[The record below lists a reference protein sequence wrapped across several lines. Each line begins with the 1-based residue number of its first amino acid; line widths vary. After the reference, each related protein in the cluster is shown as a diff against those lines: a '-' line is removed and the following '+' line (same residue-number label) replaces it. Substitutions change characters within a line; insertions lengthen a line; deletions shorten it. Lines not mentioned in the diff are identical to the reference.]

1 MDLSLSDWDTEAK
14 PLLRHT
20 AARVL
25 AIFLGGFALLNI
37 LGRRCAAG
45 FDANIWW
52 IDFRPVPDVAA
63 VMILLAASVLLI
75 GYALAPH
82 ASPRRR
88 TLTCGLVVV
97 LLFVSLYNVV
107 NFYALRAAGSFRPAV
122 PVPFSAVVA
131 ACLVLILRA
140 VQTHP
145 TWPRGKKHPIAG
157 AVILAACL
165 IGLPLAQMY
174 FFGKSDYRRRADAV
188 VVFGAAVYPDGRC
201 SDALA
206 DRIRTACKLY
216 QEGLADKVILSG
228 GPGQGSVH
236 ETEGMRRMATALGVP
251 DEAIILETDGLSTA
265 KTAANTC
272 EVFERLGARRI
283 MAVSHFYH
291 LPRIKMAYRRAGWEV
306 YTVPAKES
314 YLLTYMP
321 YYVAREVAALWV
333 YYLRPLGRGVSGD
346 SV

>member
-1 MDLSLSDWDTEAK
+1 MDLTFSDWDIEAK
-14 PLLRHT
+14 PALRHT

-25 AIFLGGFALLNI
+25 AMFLGGFALLNI
-37 LGRRCAAG
+37 LGRGCAAG

-52 IDFRPVPDVAA
+52 IDFRPAPDMAA
-63 VMILLAASVLLI
+63 AMILLPASVLLI

-88 TLTCGLVVV
+88 RLSCRLVTV

-107 NFYALRAAGSFRPAV
+107 NFYTLRAAGSFHPAV

-140 VQTHP
+140 VQTQP
-145 TWPRGKKHPIAG
+145 AWPREKKHPIAG
-157 AVILAACL
+157 AAILAVCL
-165 IGLPLAQMY
+165 IGFPLAQMY

-188 VVFGAAVYPDGRC
+188 VVFGAGVYPDGTC

-206 DRIRTACKLY
+206 DRIRTACGLY
-216 QEGLADKVILSG
+216 REGLAEKVVLSG

-236 ETEGMRRMATALGVP
+236 ETEAMRRMAVALGVP
-251 DEAIILETDGLSTA
+251 GRAIILETDGLNTA

-272 EVFERLGARRI
+272 EVFKRLGMKRI
-283 MAVSHFYH
+283 MAVSHAYH
-291 LPRIKMAYRRAGWEV
+291 LPRIKMAYQRAGWEV

-314 YLLTYMP
+314 YLLTCMP
-321 YYVAREVAALWV
+321 YYMAREVAALWV
-333 YYLRPLGRGVSGD
+333 YYLRPLGAP
-346 SV
+346 

>member
-1 MDLSLSDWDTEAK
+1 MDLTFSDWNTQAK
-14 PLLRHT
+14 PALRHT
-20 AARVL
+20 AGRVL
-25 AIFLGGFALLNI
+25 ALFLGGFALLNI
-37 LGRRCAAG
+37 LGSRFAAG

-52 IDFRPVPDVAA
+52 IDFRPVPDIAA
-63 VMILLAASVLLI
+63 VMILLPASILLI

-82 ASPRRR
+82 GSPRRR
-88 TLTCGLVVV
+88 TITCRLVTV

-107 NFYALRAAGSFRPAV
+107 NFYFLRAAGSFNTLV

-140 VQTHP
+140 VQTQP
-145 TWPRGKKHPIAG
+145 ARPCEKRRPLAG
-157 AVILAACL
+157 AAILAACL
-165 IGLPLAQMY
+165 IGFPMAQMY
-174 FFGKSDYRRRADAV
+174 FFGRSDYRRPADAI
-188 VVFGAAVYPDGRC
+188 VVFGAGVHPDGTC

-206 DRIRTACKLY
+206 DRIRTACGLY
-216 QEGLADKVILSG
+216 REGLAEKVILSG

-236 ETEGMRRMATALGVP
+236 ETEGMRRMAVGLGVP
-251 DEAIILETDGLSTA
+251 DGAIILETDGLNTA

-272 EVFERLGARRI
+272 EVFKRLGARRI

-333 YYLRPLGRGVSGD
+333 YYLRPLAA
-346 SV
+346 

>member
-1 MDLSLSDWDTEAK
+1 MDLTFSDWDVEVK
-14 PLLRHT
+14 PLLRHA

-25 AIFLGGFALLNI
+25 AMFLGGFALLNI
-37 LGRRCAAG
+37 LGRACAAG

-52 IDFRPVPDVAA
+52 IDFRPLPDAAA
-63 VMILLAASVLLI
+63 VMILLPASVLLI

-82 ASPRRR
+82 ASARRR
-88 TLTCGLVVV
+88 RLTCRLIAV
-97 LLFVSLYNVV
+97 LLLVSLYNVV
-107 NFYALRAAGSFRPAV
+107 NFYSLRAAGSFRPAV

-145 TWPRGKKHPIAG
+145 AWPGERKYPIAG
-157 AVILAACL
+157 AAVLAVCL
-165 IGLPLAQMY
+165 IGFPLAQMY

-188 VVFGAAVYPDGRC
+188 VVFGAGVYGDGTC

-206 DRIRTACKLY
+206 DRIRTACGLHR
-216 QEGLADKVILSG
+216 EGLADKVILSG

-236 ETEGMRRMATALGVP
+236 ETEGMRRMAAALGVP
-251 DEAIILETDGLSTA
+251 DGAIILDTGGLNTA
-265 KTAANTC
+265 KTAANTS
-272 EVFERLGARRI
+272 EVFDRLGARRV

-291 LPRIKMAYRRAGWEV
+291 LPRIKMTYQRAGWEV

-333 YYLRPLGRGVSGD
+333 YYLRPLAA
-346 SV
+346 

>member
-1 MDLSLSDWDTEAK
+1 MDLRFSDWTTEAK
-14 PLLRHT
+14 STLRHT
-20 AARVL
+20 AGRVL
-25 AIFLGGFALLNI
+25 ALFLGGFALLNI

-52 IDFRPVPDVAA
+52 IDFRPVPDMAA
-63 VMILLAASVLLI
+63 VMILLPASVLLI

-88 TLTCGLVVV
+88 TITCRLVTV

-107 NFYALRAAGSFRPAV
+107 NFYALRAAGSFNTLV

-140 VQTHP
+140 VQTQP
-145 TWPRGKKHPIAG
+145 ARPCRKKRPFVG
-157 AVILAACL
+157 AAILVACI
-165 IGLPLAQMY
+165 IGFPVAQMY

-188 VVFGAAVYPDGRC
+188 VVFGAGVYPDGTC

-206 DRIRTACKLY
+206 DRIRTACGLY
-216 QEGLADKVILSG
+216 REGLADRVILSG

-236 ETEGMRRMATALGVP
+236 ETEAMHRMAAGLGVP
-251 DEAIILETDGLSTA
+251 DGAIIIDAQGLNTA
-265 KTAANTC
+265 RTAANTC
-272 EVFERLGARRI
+272 EVFNRLGIRRI

-291 LPRIKMAYRRAGWEV
+291 LPRIKMTYQRAGWEV

-333 YYLRPLGRGVSGD
+333 YYLRPLAA
-346 SV
+346 